1 MKKYTG
7 YVLALLLLGLGL
19 GSIAP
24 TPVLGD
30 ALSDLDAQNQAIATQ
45 QNQLNDQLNAQ
56 MAVVSSQTIKTNQ
69 LQQQLNQ
76 TQQQLHYNQ
85 RDLTLATKRLAQ
97 RRQAVKKRLRA
108 IQRQGPTPNLI
119 QAVLQAN
126 SLTQLSQAVYVIKTV
141 QQADDLAI
149 HNVAVSL
156 KALKTTQANLL
167 TKQAQLVAQ
176 QQQLDQAK
184 AQLQTDLTHLK
195 QLMAQNQTQMAQLTA
210 QKEALIQQIEQEAK
224 AKAQEQAQAQAAAD
238 QQRSNT
244 AAIFSGNGL
253 NLTPSGPT
261 ATGVKISF
269 YDPAVLGSTM
279 GYNGVAANLA
289 VYPKGTKL
297 KIVFADGTTI
307 HRVVNDTGTF
317 VYTSPN
323 QIDVA
328 WPNAAIPSYGITS
341 ATVTVES

>member
-1 MKKYTG
+1 
-7 YVLALLLLGLGL
+7 
-19 GSIAP
+19 
-24 TPVLGD
+24 
-30 ALSDLDAQNQAIATQ
+30 
-45 QNQLNDQLNAQ
+45 
-56 MAVVSSQTIKTNQ
+56 
-69 LQQQLNQ
+69 
-76 TQQQLHYNQ
+76 
-85 RDLTLATKRLAQ
+85 
-97 RRQAVKKRLRA
+97 VKKRLQV
-108 IQRQGPTPNLI
+108 IQRQGPTPNLV
-119 QAVLQAN
+119 QALLQAD

-149 HNVAVSL
+149 HNLFVSL

-184 AQLQTDLTHLK
+184 AQLQTDLTQLK
-195 QLMAQNQTQMAQLTA
+195 LLMAQNQTQMAQLTA
-210 QKEALIQQIEQEAK
+210 QKDALIQQIDQEAK
-224 AKAQEQAQAQAAAD
+224 AKAQEQAQAQAAD
-238 QQRSNT
+238 QQRSNA